1 MGGKAGDMPDY
12 EPLAKA
18 ARESTD
24 KMSALGQRQMDFAE
38 RQYAEQAPIARQVA
52 AQQMAAQN
60 QQMAQAQ
67 DYYDYQKNTY
77 RPVEQGLVADAR
89 NFSTQDYREQLAR
102 DAAAAAGKAFG
113 INEAATS
120 RAAGARGINPNSGA
134 GLGLQMQNNLGLS
147 AMRSNAMTGARTQA
161 EQMGWARRMDVTGL
175 GRNLAGAS
183 TAAYQG
189 ASGAGTSGINTSMAA
204 GNQFGQLYGQGVGT
218 VGSGYQMGNAALG
231 NVLSNQT
238 SRYSAGLQA
247 EGEMYGA
254 ALGAGATYAKSDRRL
269 KDDIKLVGVDERTGL
284 NLYEFTYKDGSG
296 QKYIGV
302 MADEVKVNFPEA
314 VFTMPD
320 GFDAVNYEKLGIEFK
335 KV

>member
-1 MGGKAGDMPDY
+1 MGGKAGAMPDY

-18 ARESTD
+18 ARDSTEI
-24 KMSALGQRQMDFAE
+24 MRGLGDRQLAFAQ
-38 RQYAEQAPIARQVA
+38 RQYAEQAPIARRIA
-52 AQQMAAQN
+52 AQQIAAQQ
-60 QQMAQAQ
+60 QQMQQGQ
-67 DYYDYQKNTY
+67 DYYDYMKSTY

-89 NFSTQDYREQLAR
+89 NFSTENYREQLAR
-102 DAAAAAGKAFG
+102 DAAAASAQAFG
-113 INEAATS
+113 QNQAMAA
-120 RAAGARGINPNSGA
+120 RAAAARGVNMNSGA
-134 GLGLQMQNNLGLS
+134 GLAMQNQNSLGL
-147 AMRSNAMTGARTQA
+147 AAQRANAMTGARTQA

-189 ASGAGTSGINTSMAA
+189 ATGAGTSGMNTSMAA
-204 GNQFGQLYGQGVGT
+204 GNQFGNLYNQGVSTTAQGL
-218 VGSGYQMGNAALG
+218 QMGNTALG
-231 NVLSNQT
+231 NILTNQT

-254 ALGAGATYAKSDRRL
+254 ALGAAAAYKSDRRL
-269 KDDIKLVGVDERTGL
+269 KDEIKLVGVDERTGL

-296 QKYIGV
+296 EKYIGV
-302 MADEVKVNFPEA
+302 MADEVKVNFPDA